1 MPDKLDTTHVLMAN
15 ELVLYRR
22 PKVSS
27 VPFFLSY
34 FWQVQL
40 PERWAVY
47 YTNTFANQLPRQRFS
62 AARVMGPIRLGT
74 LSAWTEHG
82 SR

>member
-47 YTNTFANQLPRQRFS
+47 YTNTFANQLPRQWFS
-62 AARVMGPIRLGT
+62 PIERY
-74 LSAWTEHG
+74 A
-82 SR
+82 